1 MQLHRVDSDDG
12 PMSRFSSEF
21 RRALVC
27 RYGRLPSAPFVA
39 REFNLRHDGRRSV
52 SSESVR
58 RWLQGDCLPHIDRLQ
73 TISDW
78 LDIRMDSVFLP
89 YQRRDS
95 LGGAGNFPDAPKR
108 VSDWNSLDTSAAI
121 GALSLSEEQ
130 RTCLKRLLTGL
141 YPELNLEVLRQAL
154 SPSPAQGSLFPQLSG
169 KPR

>member
-1 MQLHRVDSDDG
+1 MQSHQVDVDEG

-39 REFNLRHDGRRSV
+39 REFNLRHRGTRTI

-78 LDIRMDSVFLP
+78 LDIRMDSVFSP
-89 YQRRDS
+89 YQGADS
-95 LGGAGNFPDAPKR
+95 LGRTGSFPDTLKR
-108 VSDWNSLDTSAAI
+108 VANSASVETSEAI

-130 RTCLKRLLTGL
+130 RTCLKRLLTTL
-141 YPELNLEVLRQAL
+141 YPELNLEVLRQAFL
-154 SPSPAQGSLFPQLSG
+154 PSPAQGSLFPQLPG
-169 KPR
+169 NPR